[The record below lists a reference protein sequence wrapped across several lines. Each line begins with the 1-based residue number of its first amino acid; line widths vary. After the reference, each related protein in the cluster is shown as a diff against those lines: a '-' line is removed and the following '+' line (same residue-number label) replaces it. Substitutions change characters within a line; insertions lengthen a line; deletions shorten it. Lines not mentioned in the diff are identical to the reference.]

1 MGHPAFVGRP
11 EVSKTRVPPSRTCL
25 VRRCDSRRRKSL
37 FRLLDQFH
45 IKTEGLQLTNQHV
58 ERLWNARLDGRLT
71 LDDGLVDLG
80 TAIDIIGLGSQ
91 QLLQDVGS
99 AVGFEGPHFH
109 LAETLSTELRLAT
122 QRLLR
127 DKRIRSDRTRVDL
140 VVDQVRELQHVD
152 VPYRCRLL
160 ELLARHA
167 VKEWSLTRARKF
179 SCGQQRF
186 E

>member
-11 EVSKTRVPPSRTCL
+11 RASKMRPRPASTYL

-45 IKTEGLQLTNQHV
+45 IETEGLQLTNQHV

-80 TAIDIIGLGSQ
+80 AAIDVIGLGSQ

-99 AVGFEGPHFH
+99 SVCFQGPYFH
-109 LAETLSTELRLAT
+109 LAETLPTELRLAT
-122 QRLLR
+122 QRLLS
-127 DKRIRSDRTRVDL
+127 DK
-140 VVDQVRELQHVD
+140 
-152 VPYRCRLL
+152 
-160 ELLARHA
+160 
-167 VKEWSLTRARKF
+167 
-179 SCGQQRF
+179 
-186 E
+186 